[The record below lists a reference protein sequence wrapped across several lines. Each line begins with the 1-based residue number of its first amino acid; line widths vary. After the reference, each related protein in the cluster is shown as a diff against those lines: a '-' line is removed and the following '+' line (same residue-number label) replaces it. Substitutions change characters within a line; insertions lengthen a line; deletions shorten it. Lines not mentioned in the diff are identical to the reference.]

1 MLPHDRPNMQS
12 ISSWLSGLW
21 RIDTPDTGASRNRP
35 RRPLGEGLLEVQR
48 GVGFR
53 GEQGGMAEHGVN
65 YEVRDDVGYRPAFAA
80 PRGKAQ
86 LDLPAAV
93 GANLRRL
100 RARSGLS
107 LEKLAGISG
116 VSRGMIGRIEMGRST
131 PTVGLLS
138 RLAEALGVQLV
149 SLITVRETPAASVLR
164 HGRST
169 TIETS
174 GGKFVM
180 RPLSKR
186 QPDGIEFFE
195 IAIARS
201 HFEEG
206 ERRGSGVIAH
216 VVVARGIVVVTVAGE
231 QPATL
236 AARDAIIFPADAVH
250 GFHNVGDHEAVL
262 YVTLSGTGSQ
272 D

>member
-1 MLPHDRPNMQS
+1 
-12 ISSWLSGLW
+12 
-21 RIDTPDTGASRNRP
+21 
-35 RRPLGEGLLEVQR
+35 
-48 GVGFR
+48 
-53 GEQGGMAEHGVN
+53 MADHGV
-65 YEVRDDVGYRPAFAA
+65 EHEIRDDGGYPTSFSSASKARPSEDLAA
-80 PRGKAQ
+80 T
-86 LDLPAAV
+86 V

-107 LEKLAGISG
+107 LEKLASLSG

-149 SLITVRETPAASVLR
+149 SLISVREAPAASVLR

-186 QPDGIEFFE
+186 RPEGIEFFE

-206 ERRGSGVIAH
+206 ERHAPGVMAH

-236 AARDAIIFPADAVH
+236 AARDAIIFPADALH
-250 GFHNVGDHEAVL
+250 GFHNVGDQEAVL
-262 YVTLSGTGSQ
+262 YVTLSGTGIH

>member
-1 MLPHDRPNMQS
+1 M
-12 ISSWLSGLW
+12 
-21 RIDTPDTGASRNRP
+21 PD
-35 RRPLGEGLLEVQR
+35 
-48 GVGFR
+48 
-53 GEQGGMAEHGVN
+53 HGVSHDIADETA
-65 YEVRDDVGYRPAFAA
+65 YGAPVFAA
-80 PRGKAQ
+80 PSGRAKR
-86 LDLPAAV
+86 DFPSTV

-107 LEKLAGISG
+107 LEKLASLSG

-131 PTVGLLS
+131 PTIGLLS
-138 RLAEALGVQLV
+138 RLAEALDVQLI
-149 SLITVRETPAASVLR
+149 SLITTHEQPSSSVLR

-169 TIETS
+169 KIEMS

-186 QPDGIEFFE
+186 QHDGLAFFE
-195 IAIARS
+195 ASIARG

-206 ERRGSGVIAH
+206 ERQAPGVMAH
-216 VVVARGIVVVTVAGE
+216 VVVASGIVVVTVAGE

-250 GFHNVGDHEAVL
+250 GYHNVGDQEAVL
-262 YVTLSGTGSQ
+262 YVTLSSSGSPA
-272 D
+272 